1 MNKIKCAQCG
11 LVNWSTEIECK
22 RCGSLLT
29 VQEKLGRNVHLETS
43 EPKRLFSGVIKFLT
57 ATLVLAILGLLVTRV
72 VPVINGEAA
81 MMVAMMF
88 MITGLGFAILIKFC
102 LIVRI
107 FQQSVGW
114 GLGSLFVP
122 FVGLIAV
129 VKFWETTRRS
139 VVGYMVCMGIIFAAY
154 CMLPDSFLAQS
165 ASN

>member
-29 VQEKLGRNVHLETS
+29 VQEKSQRNVHLEAS

-57 ATLVLAILGLLVTRV
+57 ATLVLAILGLLVTRGFG
-72 VPVINGEAA
+72 VIGGEAA
-81 MMVAMMF
+81 QMVAVIF
-88 MITGLGFAILIKFC
+88 MITGVGFAILIKFC
-102 LIVRI
+102 LLVRI

-122 FVGLIAV
+122 FVGLIAI
-129 VKFWETTRRS
+129 VKFWENTRRS

-154 CMLPDSFLAQS
+154 WMMPDSFLARS
-165 ASN
+165 ASY